1 MCEQLPWLYAPKGVE
16 AEPGDKISQLIRHL
30 WHIYGTDERKRFL
43 LSTGVKDRV
52 LYPQRMVMQLIRT
65 WRILHT
71 FLCLF
76 YPKNLPFWSN
86 YWQLLHF
93 WWHGKASRRNGD
105 WTLFWNDA
113 CLGPGFHF
121 MKKTEGQ
128 FLTLGSIVGW
138 AEWHSQL
145 DLDRQ
150 LLIIQW
156 PLNLVS
162 WKHIELDRWFHWTK
176 VVPTRNLSSY
186 WSPSL
191 SLLPHLLVADKKAAS
206 FA

>member
-43 LSTGVKDRV
+43 LSTGVKDWV

-76 YPKNLPFWSN
+76 SPKNLPFWSN

-93 WWHGKASRRNGD
+93 WWHGKAFSEKWRLNFILEWCMFGSRFSLYEKN
-105 WTLFWNDA
+105 W
-113 CLGPGFHF
+113 
-121 MKKTEGQ
+121 
-128 FLTLGSIVGW
+128 GSVF
-138 AEWHSQL
+138 
-145 DLDRQ
+145 
-150 LLIIQW
+150 
-156 PLNLVS
+156 NT
-162 WKHIELDRWFHWTK
+162 WKHCWLGWVTFPIGLG
-176 VVPTRNLSSY
+176 
-186 WSPSL
+186 
-191 SLLPHLLVADKKAAS
+191 
-206 FA
+206 